1 MNKES
6 YKEVIKLKNKKVVVL
21 GGGTGMSTLLKGLKL
36 FPIDITAV
44 VSVSD
49 DGKSTGRLREEFN
62 TVAVGDI
69 RRVITSLS
77 ETEPLIE
84 KLMNYRFETTSDL
97 NGHTVGN
104 LILTALCNIT
114 GNVSDGVESLSKIF
128 NLKGKVLPLT
138 EDNVTLAA
146 IMKDNSVVVGEH
158 NITETPK
165 AIKKVFYK
173 EKSTTN
179 PLVIEEIKNAD
190 LIILS
195 MGSLYTSVIPNL
207 INSDIKK
214 ALRESKA
221 KIMYV
226 CNMMTQ
232 PGETE
237 GYTASDHI
245 KALNK
250 YLGKRKVDIVIANDG
265 IISEKITSKYKTE
278 EQKDEVIFDKEEIK
292 KLGVHIIHNNYVDIS
307 EGVLRHKI
315 DKLALDIYAYLIK

>member
-1 MNKES
+1 M
-6 YKEVIKLKNKKVVVL
+6 KNKKIVVL

-36 FPIDITAV
+36 FPLDITAV

-62 TVAVGDI
+62 TIAVGDI
-69 RRVITSLS
+69 RRVITALA

-84 KLMNYRFETTSDL
+84 KLMNYRFVTTSDL

-104 LILTALCNIT
+104 LILTALSNIN
-114 GNVSDGVESLSKIF
+114 GNLSDGIESLSKIF

-138 EDNVTLAA
+138 EDNITLCA
-146 IMKDNSVVVGEH
+146 IMNDNSVVVGEH
-158 NITETPK
+158 HITESHK
-165 AIKKVFYK
+165 RIKKVFYK

-179 PLVIEEIKNAD
+179 PLVLKEIKEAD

-214 ALRESKA
+214 AIKESNA
-221 KIMYV
+221 KIMYI

-232 PGETE
+232 PGETDE
-237 GYTASDHI
+237 FKASDHI
-245 KALNK
+245 KSLNK
-250 YLGKRKVDIVIANDG
+250 YLGKRKVDIIIANDG
-265 IISEKITSKYKTE
+265 IISDDFIKKYKDD
-278 EQKDEVIFDKEEIK
+278 EQKDEVLFDKDNLK
-292 KLGVHIIHNNYVDIS
+292 KLGLHIIHNNYVDIS
-307 EGVLRHKI
+307 EGVIRHKV

>member
-1 MNKES
+1 M
-6 YKEVIKLKNKKVVVL
+6 KKVVVL

-36 FPIDITAV
+36 FPVDITAV

-49 DGKSTGRLREEFN
+49 DGKSTGILRKEFN

-84 KLMNYRFETTSDL
+84 NLMNYRFETTSDL
-97 NGHTVGN
+97 NGHAVGN
-104 LILTALCNIT
+104 LILTALANIT
-114 GNVSDGVESLSKIF
+114 GNISDGIESLSKVF

-138 EDNVTLAA
+138 EDNITLAA
-146 IMKDNSVVVGEH
+146 IMHDNSVVVGEH
-158 NITETPK
+158 NITESGK
-165 AIKKVFYK
+165 KIKKVFYK

-179 PLVIEEIKNAD
+179 PLVLDEINNAD

-195 MGSLYTSVIPNL
+195 MGSLFTSVIPNL
-207 INSDIKK
+207 INNDIRRAIKK
-214 ALRESKA
+214 SNA
-221 KIMYV
+221 KIMYI

-232 PGETE
+232 PGETDDFK
-237 GYTASDHI
+237 ASDHI

-250 YLGKRKVDIVIANDG
+250 YLGKRNVDTIIANDG
-265 IISEKITSKYKTE
+265 NISEEVIKKYKDS
-278 EQKDEVIFDKEEIK
+278 EQKDVVIFDKENLK
-292 KLGVHIIHNNYVDIS
+292 KLGLHIIHNNYVDYS
-307 EGVLRHKI
+307 EGYLRHKV